1 MIPVEEAVELVMKE
15 IRVIGLE
22 KVDILSSFGRVVAE
36 DIYSG
41 WDVPSFDNSAMDG
54 YALKSSDIKEA
65 SRERPTVL
73 KIIEEIPAGQM
84 YKRIVCNKEATRIMT
99 GAPIPPGA
107 DTVVPIEHTERDKD
121 EVRIFKES
129 KKDDNIR
136 ASGEDVRTGDLVI
149 SKGTVLRPAEVGMMA
164 SVGRAFVHVYQMPR
178 VAIISTGDELVDVDN
193 ELTKGK
199 IINTN
204 RYTLMSQVRECGG
217 VPMSLGIAGDTE
229 EEIEKKFGEAAHA
242 DVIVSSGGV
251 SVGDY
256 DLVRVVLKKMGA
268 EMKFSRVAMR
278 PGQPLTF
285 GLMEGRPVFALPGN
299 PVSSMISFEQ
309 FVRPSLLKMSG
320 FRKIF
325 RPVVYA
331 LLQEDISQKPGR
343 KCFLRCTVSL
353 KDHNY
358 CVRPTGEQ
366 GAGILMSMVKS
377 NGLLVLPEDKTD
389 LKAGDKVRV
398 QLLDKS
404 FESEE
409 NPNYG

>member
-1 MIPVEEAVELVMKE
+1 MISVEEAVELVMKE
-15 IRVIGLE
+15 IRVLGLE
-22 KVDILSSFGRVVAE
+22 KVDILSSLGRVVAE

-54 YALKSSDIKEA
+54 YALKSNDIKEA
-65 SRERPTVL
+65 SRERPSVL

-84 YKRIVCNKEATRIMT
+84 YKRTVCKKEAARIMT
-99 GAPIPPGA
+99 GAHIPPGA
-107 DTVVPIEHTERDKD
+107 DTVVPIENTERDKN
-121 EVRIFKES
+121 EVMIFKES
-129 KKDDNIR
+129 KQGDNIR
-136 ASGEDVRTGDLVI
+136 AAGEDVRIGDLVI
-149 SKGTVLRPAEVGMMA
+149 SKGTPVRPAEVGMMA
-164 SVGRAFVHVYQMPR
+164 SVGRAFVYVYQMPR

-193 ELTKGK
+193 KLTKGK

-217 VPMSLGIAGDTE
+217 IPMSLGIAGDTE
-229 EEIEKKFGEAAHA
+229 EEIEKKFVEAAHA

-299 PVSSMISFEQ
+299 PVSSMIAFEQ
-309 FVRPSLLKMSG
+309 FVRPSLLKMGG
-320 FRKIF
+320 FRKF
-325 RPVVYA
+325 FLPVVHA
-331 LLQEDISQKPGR
+331 LLQEDISQKTGR

-353 KDHNY
+353 KDHKY
-358 CVRPTGEQ
+358 YVKLTGEQ

-377 NGLLVLPEDKTD
+377 NGLLVLPDDKTD
-389 LKAGDKVRV
+389 LKKGDKVRV

-404 FESEE
+404 FESGE